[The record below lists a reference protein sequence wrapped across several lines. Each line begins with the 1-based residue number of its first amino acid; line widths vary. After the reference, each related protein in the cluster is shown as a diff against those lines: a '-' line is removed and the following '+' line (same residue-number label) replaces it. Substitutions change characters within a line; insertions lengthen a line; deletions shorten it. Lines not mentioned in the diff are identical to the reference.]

1 MIISKNLCGILQY
14 DFLAALFLPVFL
26 TDRGNA
32 DYVHLV
38 FAGIALSLKA
48 LGDRR
53 SATDEAAS
61 WPDPAGCNLC
71 ERLGFQDMVV
81 ENALTEHVCWHSWNR
96 KFLTKILIP
105 Q

>member
-1 MIISKNLCGILQY
+1 MRY

-38 FAGIALSLKA
+38 FACIALSLKA

-71 ERLGFQDMVV
+71 EGLGFQDMV
-81 ENALTEHVCWHSWNR
+81 
-96 KFLTKILIP
+96 KMP
-105 Q
+105 